1 MHASPGQEEDY
12 TLVLPWPPGVRI
24 ACLCLFHGLFRT
36 IRNGV
41 CQSLTSSR
49 GLYHRETVVDGKC
62 GRPCLSVAT
71 RVWSTAGAPDG
82 RRCVTI
88 PQSVVRDS
96 GFRNAKLGQS

>member
-49 GLYHRETVVDGKC
+49 GLYHRETVVDGQV
-62 GRPCLSVAT
+62 RATVSVR
-71 RVWSTAGAPDG
+71 RVSVDCRAAGG
-82 RRCVTI
+82 V
-88 PQSVVRDS
+88 
-96 GFRNAKLGQS
+96 